1 MEYITPNTTVSLMWN
16 VPLDADYEHTIYFDD
31 PDKQTTYFNGLVKKR
46 IASQSYQRA
55 GIDAIR
61 VEATMQEI
69 YNCNYLAFINASHE
83 NKTYY
88 AFITN
93 VSYVNEHTCLVRY
106 SIDVMQTWMFS
117 YHIGPSFIER
127 QHAMT
132 DTPGDN
138 LVPESVE
145 IGEYVVSDAKEV
157 DYLKNLA
164 IVMAATVKVDGGNVI
179 EASGSINGGVYSGLY
194 YSLYP
199 ANSSGAALL
208 SQHIELITI
217 AGKSDGIVAV
227 FMCPAFSVSFF
238 EGQPSEQVPTADVPV
253 IKPNTLGG
261 YTPKNKKL
269 LTAPYNYL
277 YVTDGMGK
285 SATYNYEFFNNQN
298 DSNIAWFELA
308 SSVSTI
314 TDAILIPAQYK
325 GTTNLNWD
333 ESFQICGWSQCSY
346 NVDSFKAW
354 MAQNSNSIATNIVGG
369 VGRMVLSGAQLAGEY
384 AGMKAGA
391 QIASQSGYPGTS
403 PDNVNYAGGVF
414 GLYNGAMSI
423 AKTIASVADHSVL
436 PPVAKSVGGAC
447 TMTGIG
453 ALNFHIYQ
461 KHIQPQFAKIIDD
474 YFNLYGYA
482 TNRVGIPNRNGRPH
496 WNYTKVLN
504 LQTIYSAVPADD
516 MAKIRAIYANGITW
530 WKNGSEVGNYTLDN
544 SIQ

>member
-55 GIDAIR
+55 AIDAIR

-93 VSYVNEHTCLVRY
+93 VAYVNEHTCLVRY
-106 SIDVMQTWMFS
+106 SIDVLQTWMFS

-127 QHAMT
+127 QHAMA

-138 LVPESVE
+138 LVPEDVE
-145 IGEYVVSDAKEV
+145 LGEYVVSGARELDA
-157 DYLKNLA
+157 LKNLA

-179 EASGSINGGVYSGLY
+179 EATGNINGGVYSGLY
-194 YSLYP
+194 YSWYP

-208 SQHIELITI
+208 SQHIELITT

-227 FMCPAFSVSFF
+227 FMCPVFSVGYFD
-238 EGQPSEQVPTADVPV
+238 EKPSAQVPTADIP
-253 IKPNTLGG
+253 ITKPNTLGG

-285 SATYNYEFFNNQN
+285 SATYNYEFFNTPN
-298 DSNIAWFELA
+298 DSDTAWFTLA

-314 TDAILIPAQYK
+314 TDAMLIPAQYK
-325 GTTNLNWD
+325 GTSILNWD
-333 ESFQICGWSQCSY
+333 EAFTISGWSQCAY

-354 MAQNSNSIATNIVGG
+354 MAQNSATIATNIVSG
-369 VGRMVLSGAQLAGEY
+369 VGRAALGVASIKGNTPTVPLNAGQPWGADSGGSELF
-384 AGMKAGA
+384 
-391 QIASQSGYPGTS
+391 
-403 PDNVNYAGGVF
+403 NGVV
-414 GLYNGAMSI
+414 SI
-423 AKTIASVADHSVL
+423 MRTVASVADHSVL

-447 TMTGIG
+447 TMTGMG

-482 TNRVGIPNRNGRPH
+482 TNRVDIPNRSGRPH

-544 SIQ
+544 SIQQAEV

>member
-16 VPLDADYEHTIYFDD
+16 VPLDVDYEHTIYFDD

-46 IASQSYQRA
+46 IAPQSYQRA
-55 GIDAIR
+55 GAGAIR

-106 SIDVMQTWMFS
+106 SIDVLQTWMFS

-132 DTPGDN
+132 DSPGDN
-138 LVPESVE
+138 LVPENVE
-145 IGEYVVSDAKEV
+145 IGDYVVSNADEEST
-157 DYLKNLA
+157 LA
-164 IVMAATVKVDGGNVI
+164 ELYIVMAATVKVDGGSVV
-179 EASGSINGGVYSGLY
+179 EATGDIRGGVYSGLY
-194 YSLYP
+194 YSYYP
-199 ANSSGAALL
+199 ANASGAALL
-208 SQHIELITI
+208 STHIDLITV
-217 AGKSDGIVAV
+217 AGKSDAIVAI
-227 FMCPAFSVSFF
+227 FMAPTLAAVNAN
-238 EGQPSEQVPTADVPV
+238 EVVPGSHEV
-253 IKPNTLGG
+253 IKIKPTTLGG

-269 LTAPYNYL
+269 LTYPYNMF
-277 YVTDGMGK
+277 YVTDGGGK
-285 SATYNYEFFNNQN
+285 SATYNYEQFDFPNES
-298 DSNIAWFELA
+298 DTFSFTIY
-308 SSVSTI
+308 SSLSTI
-314 TDAILIPAQYK
+314 TDAILVPEYYK
-325 GTTNLNWD
+325 GTGAFNWD
-333 ESFQICGWSQCSY
+333 ESFTINGWAQCSF

-354 MAQNSNSIATNIVGG
+354 MAQNSASIATNLAAGTT
-369 VGRMVLSGAQLAGEY
+369 RVLTG
-384 AGMKAGA
+384 AGMLAAPANVTTALPG
-391 QIASQSGYPGTS
+391 SG
-403 PDNVNYAGGVF
+403 GGDSNMLF
-414 GLYNGAMSI
+414 NGAVSI
-423 AKTIASVADHSVL
+423 AKQLATVYDHSKL
-436 PPVAKSVGGAC
+436 PPITKGTGGAI
-447 TMTGIG
+447 TATALG
-453 ALNFHIYQ
+453 AINFHYFQ

-530 WKNGSEVGNYTLDN
+530 WKNGYEVGNYTLDN
-544 SIQ
+544 SIQQAEG

>member
-61 VEATMQEI
+61 VDATMQEI

-106 SIDVMQTWMFS
+106 SIDVLQTWMFS

-138 LVPESVE
+138 LVPEDVE
-145 IGEYVVSDAKEV
+145 LGEYVVSDAREV

-179 EASGSINGGVYSGLY
+179 EATGSINGGVYSGLY

-238 EGQPSEQVPTADVPV
+238 EGQPSAQVPTADVPV

-285 SATYNYEFFNNQN
+285 SATYNYEFFNNPN

-325 GTTNLNWD
+325 GTPNLNWD
-333 ESFQICGWSQCSY
+333 ESFTISGWPQCSY

-354 MAQNSNSIATNIVGG
+354 MAQNSASIATN
-369 VGRMVLSGAQLAGEY
+369 LAAGATRVLAG
-384 AGMKAGA
+384 AGMLSAPA
-391 QIASQSGYPGTS
+391 NAPLALPG
-403 PDNVNYAGGVF
+403 AGGGDSNMLF
-414 GLYNGAMSI
+414 NGAVSI
-423 AKTIASVADHSVL
+423 AKQIATVKDHSVL

-482 TNRVGIPNRNGRPH
+482 TNRVDIPNRNGRPH

-516 MAKIRAIYANGITW
+516 MAKIRTIYANGITW
-530 WKNGSEVGNYTLDN
+530 WKNGYEVGNYTLDN

>member
-31 PDKQTTYFNGLVKKR
+31 PDKQTAYFNGLVKKR

-93 VSYVNEHTCLVRY
+93 VSYVNEHTCLVHY
-106 SIDVMQTWMFS
+106 SIDVLQTWMFS

-132 DTPGDN
+132 DNPGDN
-138 LVPESVE
+138 LVPENVE
-145 IGEYVVSDAKEV
+145 IGDYVVSNADEEST
-157 DYLKNLA
+157 LA
-164 IVMAATVKVDGGNVI
+164 TLYIVMAATVKVDGGSVVDATGDI
-179 EASGSINGGVYSGLY
+179 RGGVYSGLY
-194 YSLYP
+194 YSYYP
-199 ANSSGAALL
+199 ANASGAASL
-208 SQHIELITI
+208 SSHIDLITN
-217 AGKSDGIVAV
+217 AGKSDAIVAI
-227 FMCPAFSVSFF
+227 FMAPTLAAVNAN
-238 EGQPSEQVPTADVPV
+238 EVVPGSHEVMK
-253 IKPNTLGG
+253 IKPATLGG

-269 LTAPYNYL
+269 LTFPYNMF
-277 YVTDGMGK
+277 YVTDGCGK
-285 SATYNYEFFNNQN
+285 SATYNYEQFDFPNES
-298 DSNIAWFELA
+298 DTFSFTIYTSL
-308 SSVSTI
+308 STI
-314 TDAILIPAQYK
+314 TDAILVPDYYK
-325 GTTNLNWD
+325 GVRGFNWD
-333 ESFQICGWSQCSY
+333 ESFTINGWAQCSF

-354 MAQNSNSIATNIVGG
+354 MAQNSATITTNLV
-369 VGRMVLSGAQLAGEY
+369 SGLGSTALG
-384 AGMKAGA
+384 
-391 QIASQSGYPGTS
+391 IASIKGNAPTVPLNAGQPWPSDGSGG
-403 PDNVNYAGGVF
+403 NELF
-414 GLYNGAMSI
+414 NGAVSI
-423 AKTIASVADHSVL
+423 MRTIASVADHSVL
-436 PPVAKSVGGAC
+436 PPVAKSTGGAI
-447 TMTGIG
+447 TATALG
-453 ALNFHIYQ
+453 AINFHYYQ

-482 TNRVGIPNRNGRPH
+482 TNRVDIPNRSGRPH

-530 WKNGSEVGNYTLDN
+530 WKNGSEVGNYSLDN